1 MNDLSVQE
9 PYCDPVYAGN
19 CGCVPLRDLA
29 CVWKALACCGS
40 LPAPFLV
47 CLFPLSLL
55 RPLTLSVSL
64 PSGLQLLSATTTT
77 STPRPHPVRAVPRYH
92 PAVVSMF
99 MISFVLLTALTMIK
113 LVVAVVLDN
122 FEEEVDK
129 DLEREVGVQPI
140 SR

>member
-1 MNDLSVQE
+1 
-9 PYCDPVYAGN
+9 
-19 CGCVPLRDLA
+19 
-29 CVWKALACCGS
+29 
-40 LPAPFLV
+40 
-47 CLFPLSLL
+47 
-55 RPLTLSVSL
+55 
-64 PSGLQLLSATTTT
+64 
-77 STPRPHPVRAVPRYH
+77 
-92 PAVVSMF
+92 MF